1 MNAILSFIVC
11 IAMLLSPTGVLPA
24 QPETATTWTISNL
37 TISVGDEAV
46 TLAPEARLTTAMGTE
61 EAQLHFE
68 LGSGERTLMPMSG
81 AINKDGVR
89 FTLGTGTKT
98 YTLSNETFMELTGMT
113 EEDAQLFGVFGD
125 FFLSYG
131 KVLNLVKDQEKY
143 AQFYDL
149 SWDLMEDMLGAEF
162 TETEVEV
169 EGEMLPGRQI
179 KGGLTVGG
187 MLNMLDVMGE
197 CGIPEMEELVDATLK
212 LVNLTSGE
220 TVEKFSDLA
229 AMVEAEEELEG
240 VIMEMDC
247 SYVTGDPMYSKVDM
261 TMDVEGQ
268 SMTAQTESITRGEN
282 TVAMMVM
289 DMNVEDTAM
298 SYAITMDYTGPITAP
313 TRMGLTYDV
322 RVANDYSYEYTEDDG
337 SVVNY
342 RSVDTTAMR
351 AVANAEIVDGLQN
364 ASAELIVDNISTSGY
379 GEDLNTDE
387 ETINMNVAYTE
398 RLQENGSITGS
409 CALDVNAMD
418 ETVGISFDINRAQGE
433 VVDYFADTAEQP
445 LTADTEDAGYSA
457 LMADFMG
464 VAADGMALTADD
476 SVMQLMSMFEG
487 IADGGEVYEDT
498 KYEDETAEETYEED
512 VEDEA
517 SVVAT
522 LEEAAAIFD
531 GTVPAYT
538 APEGYSLQEVTVD
551 EYSLYATYASAD
563 DEFEMCVY
571 AYSSDDVYY
580 NMTEDGTL
588 TAIEGMV
595 VEMSMY
601 GDNVGSATV
610 RGNGGEVT
618 FYFSGVDM
626 ATAEAVM
633 EGLL

>member
-1 MNAILSFIVC
+1 
-11 IAMLLSPTGVLPA
+11 
-24 QPETATTWTISNL
+24 
-37 TISVGDEAV
+37 
-46 TLAPEARLTTAMGTE
+46 
-61 EAQLHFE
+61 
-68 LGSGERTLMPMSG
+68 GE
-81 AINKDGVR
+81 D
-89 FTLGTGTKT
+89 
-98 YTLSNETFMELTGMT
+98 
-113 EEDAQLFGVFGD
+113 
-125 FFLSYG
+125 
-131 KVLNLVKDQEKY
+131 
-143 AQFYDL
+143 
-149 SWDLMEDMLGAEF
+149 
-162 TETEVEV
+162 
-169 EGEMLPGRQI
+169 
-179 KGGLTVGG
+179 
-187 MLNMLDVMGE
+187 
-197 CGIPEMEELVDATLK
+197 
-212 LVNLTSGE
+212 
-220 TVEKFSDLA
+220 
-229 AMVEAEEELEG
+229 
-240 VIMEMDC
+240 
-247 SYVTGDPMYSKVDM
+247 
-261 TMDVEGQ
+261 
-268 SMTAQTESITRGEN
+268 

-289 DMNVEDTAM
+289 DMNVEDAAM
-298 SYAITMDYTGPITAP
+298 NYAISMDYTGPITAP

-476 SVMQLMSMFEG
+476 SVMQLMSMFEVM
-487 IADGGEVYEDT
+487 ADGGEVYEDT
-498 KYEDETAEETYEED
+498 KYEDETAEETHEED